1 MGLFVALLG
10 CAVPAFLQ
18 AWWFG
23 YSSLEYT
30 AFQASNWMWTM
41 MAAGEGELWG
51 TPAAPIAVV
60 VSAVLIFGLN
70 LVFTMYEV
78 EHVRQVTPQRVLD
91 DESELVSGA
100 ANTVKTGG

>member
-1 MGLFVALLG
+1 MGIFVALLG

-23 YSSLEYT
+23 YSSLEYS

-41 MAAGEGELWG
+41 VAAGDGELWG
-51 TPAAPIAVV
+51 TPAAPITVV
-60 VSAVLIFGLN
+60 ISAVLIFGLN

-78 EHVRQVTPQRVLD
+78 EHVRQATPQRVLD
-91 DESELVSGA
+91 DESELDGGPAKVV
-100 ANTVKTGG
+100 TTGG